1 MKKLEVRNLDA
12 HVPLK
17 IGENMDTSKSRDVNG
32 IYVQK
37 TKLHFYQCIRVFDGE
52 QFSHDKETV

>member
-1 MKKLEVRNLDA
+1 
-12 HVPLK
+12 
-17 IGENMDTSKSRDVNG
+17 MDTYKRRDVNG

-37 TKLHFYQCIRVFDGE
+37 TKPYFYQCIRVFDGE